1 MMPPEI
7 WRPVADAYG
16 YEVSNLGRVR
26 SWRRKGSRAGSA
38 LAPEPKLLKT
48 TPGAWGYPLVNI
60 SRSGDKQKPVTV
72 HILVLTAF
80 CGPCP
85 NGMECLHADGDRTNS
100 NLSNLYWGTRAE
112 NMQDSI
118 RHGTSIRPSI
128 RGEQNMHAE
137 LTQRQVIQIKRML
150 RRGVRNVDIARI
162 FNVHPNTIWG
172 IKSGGSWEWLVIPGC
187 SHIYPFRKLKSV
199 IGNQF

>member
-1 MMPPEI
+1 MPPEI

-38 LAPEPKLLKT
+38 LAPEPKLMKT

-60 SRSGDKQKPVTV
+60 ARGGDKQKPVAV

-80 CGPCP
+80 TGPCP
-85 NGMECLHADGDRTNS
+85 GGMECLHEDGNRMNC
-100 NLSNLYWGTRAE
+100 NLANLYWGTRAE

-128 RGEQNMHAE
+128 RGEENLHAV
-137 LTQRQVIQIKRML
+137 LTEHQVIQVKLML
-150 RRGVRNVDIARI
+150 RRGERNVDIANA
-162 FNVHPNTIWG
+162 FNVHPSTIG
-172 IKSGGSWEWLVIPGC
+172 EIKRGRSWVWLVIPGC

-199 IGNQF
+199 IG